1 MSLIDVIDKQ
11 SNKLVSKSGNME
23 QYIWRNGTFSPNNI
37 TAQNSEW
44 LSLINGISNSISG
57 NRTISNSPVSSTPIY
72 NPPNNSNNIKQQWLN
87 QQQQAINNQKEYNT
101 QLLAQ
106 NNDLINHQK
115 NMDITNTV
123 FNTIG
128 GVTNLGLGIWQAIEQ
143 NKLIG
148 DQRDLLK
155 KQLQIA
161 EEDRLYRDKERK
173 RLDKVRGNT
182 SKQFSSGAVISR
194 SY

>member
-57 NRTISNSPVSSTPIY
+57 NRTISNSPVTST
-72 NPPNNSNNIKQQWLN
+72 NTTTNTTTNSIAKMADFEKSMLAN
-87 QQQQAINNQKEYNT
+87 QSEYLSLMKSNS
-101 QLLAQ
+101 
-106 NNDLINHQK
+106 DFSKDIG
-115 NMDITNTV
+115 ITNAV
-123 FNTIG
+123 FSGIG
-128 GVTNLGLGIWQAIEQ
+128 GLTNLGLGIWQAVES
-143 NKLIG
+143 NKT
-148 DQRDLLK
+148 LK
-155 KQLQIA
+155 KQRQLIDEQIA
-161 EEDRLYRDKERK
+161 ASQEARQQRRDEIARLN
-173 RLDKVRGNT
+173 KVRGNT
-182 SKQFSSGAVISR
+182 SKRFSSGAVISR